1 MQDDLRDT
9 VRRSAKLA
17 GLPLSEERIAALAMA
32 FRFFQPAIAV
42 LAETD
47 YGDAEPAGRFR
58 PPPSGA
64 KR

>member
-9 VRRSAKLA
+9 VRRSARLA
-17 GLPLSEERIAALAMA
+17 GLPLSEERTAALALLFA
-32 FRFFQPAIAV
+32 FFQPAITL
-42 LAETD
+42 LAGTD
-47 YGDAEPAGRFR
+47 CGGAEPAGRFR